1 MGVDFSFELE
11 TDMKHQTLE
20 QLQVVAEVDQGYPRQ
35 TMSRSER
42 LERWAQLLERN
53 PQRRLTTLRETEYQP
68 DSARTIMRADGTAIS
83 VAFHDP
89 VLRDA
94 GLKNDS
100 YGEAKRFFEL
110 TDGQLHEVIC
120 YCHLGETV
128 SAATAARHIRWV
140 LTGKQPGM
148 LARMHEAFVW

>member
-1 MGVDFSFELE
+1 
-11 TDMKHQTLE
+11 MKHQTLE
-20 QLQVVAEVDQGYPRQ
+20 QMKVVAEVDQGYSPQ

-53 PQRRLTTLRETEYQP
+53 PERRLSTLHQTEYQP
-68 DSARTIMRADGTAIS
+68 DGARAVMRGDNTAIS

-94 GLKNDS
+94 GMKDDS

-110 TDGQLHEVIC
+110 SDGQLHEVIC
-120 YCHLGETV
+120 YCHLGATV
-128 SAATAARHIRWV
+128 SAATAARHVRAV

>member
-1 MGVDFSFELE
+1 
-11 TDMKHQTLE
+11 MKHQTLE
-20 QLQVVAEVDQGYPRQ
+20 QLKVVAEVGQGYQ

-42 LERWAQLLERN
+42 LERWAQLLEQN
-53 PQRRLTTLRETEYQP
+53 PQRRLATLRETEYQP
-68 DSARTIMRADGTAIS
+68 DRVRTIMRADGSAIS

-89 VLRDA
+89 VLREA
-94 GLKNDS
+94 GLKDDS

-128 SAATAARHIRWV
+128 SAATAARHIRAV
-140 LTGKQPGM
+140 ITGKQPGV